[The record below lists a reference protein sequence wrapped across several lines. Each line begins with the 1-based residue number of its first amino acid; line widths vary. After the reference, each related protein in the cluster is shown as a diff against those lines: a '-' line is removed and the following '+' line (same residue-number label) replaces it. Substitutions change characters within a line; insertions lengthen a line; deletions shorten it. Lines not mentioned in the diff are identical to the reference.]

1 MRNMITFDHVI
12 QDEHGL
18 HARPAGELV
27 KCANQ
32 FKCHI
37 SLCYGGQEANA
48 KSILMLMAMSL
59 PFGAPITMIM
69 DGEDEKE
76 AAAQIQAFLEETL

>member
-1 MRNMITFDHVI
+1 
-12 QDEHGL
+12 
-18 HARPAGELV
+18 
-27 KCANQ
+27 
-32 FKCHI
+32 
-37 SLCYGGQEANA
+37 
-48 KSILMLMAMSL
+48 MLMAMSL